1 MLRELLR
8 EYAAGTLA
16 TVVVVGGLFLSMDY
30 ALSLPTVVESYETNV
45 CVEVQNF
52 PGMLFNQET
61 YSCENMPS
69 KFYHV
74 WAE

>member
-1 MLRELLR
+1 MLLR
-8 EYAAGTLA
+8 EYAAGALA
-16 TVVVVGGLFLSMDY
+16 TLIIVGGLFLSMDY
-30 ALSLPTVVESYETNV
+30 ALSLPTVVESYDERV
-45 CVEVQNF
+45 CVEVQNY
-52 PGMLFNQET
+52 PGILFNQES

>member
-1 MLRELLR
+1 MLR
-8 EYAAGTLA
+8 EYAAGALA
-16 TVVVVGGLFLSMDY
+16 TLVIVGGLFLSMDY
-30 ALSLPTVVESYETNV
+30 ALSLPTVVESYNSGHCE
-45 CVEVQNF
+45 EVFNY
-52 PGMLFNQET
+52 PGILFNQET

>member
-1 MLRELLR
+1 MLLR
-8 EYAAGTLA
+8 EYSAGALA
-16 TVVVVGGLFLSMDY
+16 TLVIVGGLFLSMDY
-30 ALSLPTVVESYETNV
+30 ALSLPTVVESYETGV
-45 CVEVQNF
+45 CVEVENY
-52 PGMLFNQET
+52 PGILFNQES

>member
-1 MLRELLR
+1 MLLR
-8 EYAAGTLA
+8 EYAAGALA
-16 TVVVVGGLFLSMDY
+16 TLVIVGGTFLSMDY
-30 ALSLPTVVESYETNV
+30 ALSLPTVVESYDTQV
-45 CVEVQNF
+45 CVEVQNY
-52 PGMLFNQET
+52 PGILFNQET

>member
-1 MLRELLR
+1 MLREYSAGLAATIVLFALITALLD
-8 EYAAGTLA
+8 Y
-16 TVVVVGGLFLSMDY
+16 GLSI
-30 ALSLPTVVESYETNV
+30 PTVVESYNSGV
-45 CVEVQNF
+45 CVEVLNY
-52 PGMLFNQET
+52 PGVWFNQEV